1 MSICGDGVIDWWII
15 GLVVSLAVIL
25 ITLVG
30 LRLWK
35 LMGPRLR
42 FSLPVVLFVL
52 TAGVATVEAQK
63 SGNAPMRMP
72 RLEDLSQ
79 LSGVTGG
86 NETPT
91 TVTEGRDLVP
101 EDSCGPITYPTNSAP
116 VEALRF
122 FGVAAT
128 STNVWL
134 GIEWPLGEVA

>member
-1 MSICGDGVIDWWII
+1 MSTYGDVITNWWTI
-15 GLVVSLAVIL
+15 GLMVSLV
-25 ITLVG
+25 LVLVAWAG
-30 LRLWK
+30 LWLWK
-35 LMGPRLR
+35 LLGPKLRLT
-42 FSLPVVLFVL
+42 LPVVLFL
-52 TAGVATVEAQK
+52 LMAGVATVEAQK

-72 RLEDLSQ
+72 CLGDLPQ
-79 LSGVTGG
+79 LSGATGG
-86 NETPT
+86 NETLA

-116 VEALRF
+116 VTALRF